1 MTASMLC
8 QMLTHNGI
16 DLITCEQRDGQ
27 PAAGDGQPA
36 AGDGQPAAGDGMN
49 FSTPLPECNLDP
61 EAVSGRWL
69 AT

>member
-1 MTASMLC
+1 
-8 QMLTHNGI
+8 MLTHNGI
-16 DLITCEQRDGQ
+16 DLITCEQR
-27 PAAGDGQPA
+27 DGQPA

-69 AT
+69 ATWVSQS